1 MIAIDTNVLVRLLV
15 NDDEAQGSRARAAF
29 EVEDI
34 WIGKTVLL
42 ETFWVLR
49 SVYDFDDTSI
59 ARAIEG
65 ALGLP
70 RVQVEDSERVKLALA
85 AVVDRIDIADA
96 LHVASTPGDARAFAT
111 FDRDLA
117 RRGKGRLGPIEV
129 L

>member
-15 NDDEAQGSRARAAF
+15 NDDEAQGARARAAF
-29 EVEDI
+29 ETEEI
-34 WIGKTVLL
+34 WIGTTVLL

-49 SVYDFDDTSI
+49 SVYDFDDIAI

-70 RVQVEDSERVKLALA
+70 KVQVENSERVKLALA
-85 AVVDRIDIADA
+85 AVADRIDIADA
-96 LHVASTPGDARAFAT
+96 LHVATTPRDARAFAT
-111 FDRDLA
+111 FDQELA
-117 RRGKGRLGPIEV
+117 RRGKARLGPIEV

>member
-29 EVEDI
+29 EAEDI

-49 SVYDFDDTSI
+49 SVYDFDDMAI

-85 AVVDRIDIADA
+85 VADRIDIADA
-96 LHVASTPGDARAFAT
+96 LHVATTPGDARAFAT

-117 RRGKGRLGPIEV
+117 RRGKRRLGPIEV

>member
-15 NDDEAQGSRARAAF
+15 NDDKVQGSRARAAF
-29 EVEDI
+29 ETEEI

-49 SVYDFDDTSI
+49 SVYDFDDI
-59 ARAIEG
+59 AIAHAIEG

-70 RVQVEDSERVKLALA
+70 RVQVEDSERVKVALA
-85 AVVDRIDIADA
+85 AVADRVDIADA
-96 LHVASTPGDARAFAT
+96 LHVTATPGDARAFAT
-111 FDRDLA
+111 FDQDLA
-117 RRGKGRLGPIEV
+117 RRAKARLGPIEV

>member
-1 MIAIDTNVLVRLLV
+1 VIAIDTNVLVRLLV
-15 NDDEAQGSRARAAF
+15 NDDEAQGARARAAF
-29 EVEDI
+29 ETEEI

-49 SVYDFDDTSI
+49 SVYDFDDIAI

-65 ALGLP
+65 ALGMP
-70 RVQVEDSERVKLALA
+70 NVQVEDSERVKLALA
-85 AVVDRIDIADA
+85 VADKIDIADA
-96 LHVASTPGDARAFAT
+96 LHVATSPREVRAFAT
-111 FDRDLA
+111 FDQTLA